1 MPSHRSLTKV
11 RSAPPTS
18 PRFLR
23 GGRSPIPGVQVRL
36 YRADSTVDVTSMN
49 RGSMSLIS
57 ITEAVPRS
65 PDHYRWIW
73 VVGPIALLLIVASI
87 LLHG

>member
-1 MPSHRSLTKV
+1 MS
-11 RSAPPTS
+11 
-18 PRFLR
+18 
-23 GGRSPIPGVQVRL
+23 
-36 YRADSTVDVTSMN
+36 
-49 RGSMSLIS
+49 RGSMNPIS